1 VALALLSAA
10 GDVDS
15 TQEVEMV
22 RRPSLGLALVLV
34 LTALSLAGCREAA
47 VRYNARYAT
56 LMQEELP
63 KTLPIPVDGV
73 LATQL
78 QNTWGFARDGGR
90 HHKGIDIFAPR
101 NTPIRSVTAG
111 VVENKGMRGL
121 GGQVVTITG
130 PGGYRFY
137 YAHLEEYGPQEPGD
151 WVEAGEII
159 GYVGNSGNA
168 AISSTHLH
176 YGIYAP
182 SGEAINPYPLLRRGQ
197 PFPAQPAAQTQTA
210 AK

>member
-1 VALALLSAA
+1 MA
-10 GDVDS
+10 
-15 TQEVEMV
+15 
-22 RRPSLGLALVLV
+22 RRPSLGLALVLAFTV
-34 LTALSLAGCREAA
+34 LSLAGCREAA

-63 KTLPIPVDGV
+63 KALPIPVDGV
-73 LATQL
+73 AASQL
-78 QNTWGFARDGGR
+78 QNTWGFAREGGR

-101 NTPIRSVTAG
+101 NTPIRSVTEG
-111 VVENKGMRGL
+111 IVEIKGMRGL

-137 YAHLEEYGPQEPGD
+137 YAHLEEYGAQAVGD

-168 AISSTHLH
+168 AVNPTHLH

-182 SGEAINPYPLLRRGQ
+182 SGGALNPYPFLRGSA
-197 PFPAQPAAQTQTA
+197 PFPAEAPMTVA

>member
-1 VALALLSAA
+1 
-10 GDVDS
+10 
-15 TQEVEMV
+15 MV
-22 RRPSLGLALVLV
+22 RRPLLGIALLLAL
-34 LTALSLAGCREAA
+34 ALGGCREAA
-47 VRYNARYAT
+47 IRYNTKYMALVR
-56 LMQEELP
+56 QELP
-63 KTLPIPVDGV
+63 RALPIPVDGV
-73 LATQL
+73 TATQL

-90 HHKGIDIFAPR
+90 RHKGIDIMAPR
-101 NTPIRSVTAG
+101 NTPIRSVTEG
-111 VVENKGMRGL
+111 IVEIKGMRGL

-137 YAHLEEYGPQEPGD
+137 YAHLEEYGAQAVGD

-168 AISSTHLH
+168 AVSGTHLH

-182 SGEAINPYPLLRRGQ
+182 NGEAINPYPFMKASQ
-197 PFPAQPAAQTQTA
+197 PFSYLERTA

>member
-1 VALALLSAA
+1 
-10 GDVDS
+10 
-15 TQEVEMV
+15 MV
-22 RRPSLGLALVLV
+22 RRRSLGLAVLAA
-34 LTALSLAGCREAA
+34 LTLLPFAGCRQAA
-47 VRYNARYAT
+47 VRYNTRYT
-56 LMQEELP
+56 LLLEQGIP

-73 LATQL
+73 TAAKL

-101 NTPIRSVTAG
+101 NTPVRSVTAG
-111 VVENKGMRGL
+111 LVEIKGMRGL

-137 YAHLEEYGPQEPGD
+137 YAHLEDFGPQAVGD
-151 WVEAGEII
+151 WVEPGEII

-176 YGIYAP
+176 YGIYTP
-182 SGEAINPYPLLRRGQ
+182 SGDAINPYPLLRGGQ
-197 PFPAQPAAQTQTA
+197 PFAMQVETQTA
-210 AK
+210 SK